1 MALARTRRGESG
13 MNYWPGFVDAL
24 STLILS
30 IIFILTVFVVV
41 QFYLQQEVAGKD
53 TALTRLN
60 AQIAQLTELLSME
73 KTGKTNLEDQ
83 LAQLS
88 ASLASAE
95 SDRDKYKGLAEGS
108 GAGAAAAQ
116 GKVSELTGQLEGE
129 KKISSRALAQVE
141 ILNQQIAAL
150 RRQLAAI
157 ETALDAAEKKDKE
170 SQNKIADLGQRL
182 NLALAQKVQELTK
195 YRSDFFGKL
204 REILGNRPDV
214 RVVGDR
220 FVLQSELF
228 FDTGKADLKPEA
240 TAELDKVAGAL
251 VELEKQIPTDIAWVL
266 RVDGHTDV
274 RPISGSGGQFKSNW
288 DLSAARAISVV
299 QYLVGKGVSP
309 QRLVA
314 AGFGEFQ
321 PIDTATTE
329 DAYRRNRR
337 IEFKLTER

>member
-1 MALARTRRGESG
+1 MALARTRRGDSG

-73 KTGKTNLEDQ
+73 KTGKANLEDQ
-83 LAQLS
+83 LAQLR
-88 ASLASAE
+88 ASLAGAE
-95 SDRDKYKGLAEGS
+95 GDRDKYKGLAEGA
-108 GAGAAAAQ
+108 GAGIATAQ
-116 GKVSELTGQLEGE
+116 GKVSELTGQLDSE

-157 ETALDAAEKKDKE
+157 ETALDASERKDKE
-170 SQNKIADLGQRL
+170 AQNKIADLGQRL

-204 REILGNRPDV
+204 RQILGNRPDM
-214 RVVGDR
+214 RIVGDR
-220 FVLQSELF
+220 FVLQSEVF
-228 FDTGKADLKPEA
+228 FDTGKADLKPEGDD
-240 TAELDKVAGAL
+240 ELDKVAGAL
-251 VELEKQIPTDIAWVL
+251 IELEKQIPADIPWVL
-266 RVDGHTDV
+266 RVDGHTDK
-274 RPISGSGGQFKSNW
+274 RPIVSSNFKSNW
-288 DLSAARAISVV
+288 DLSAARAIAVV
-299 QYLVGKGVSP
+299 QYLVAKGIDP
-309 QRLVA
+309 KRLVA

-321 PIDTATTE
+321 PIDTGDSE
-329 DAYRRNRR
+329 EAYRRNRR

>member
-1 MALARTRRGESG
+1 
-13 MNYWPGFVDAL
+13 L
-24 STLILS
+24 S
-30 IIFILTVFVVV
+30 
-41 QFYLQQEVAGKD
+41 
-53 TALTRLN
+53 
-60 AQIAQLTELLSME
+60 
-73 KTGKTNLEDQ
+73 
-83 LAQLS
+83 
-88 ASLASAE
+88 
-95 SDRDKYKGLAEGS
+95 
-108 GAGAAAAQ
+108 
-116 GKVSELTGQLEGE
+116 GQLEGE
-129 KKISSRALAQVE
+129 KKISAKALAQVE

-157 ETALDAAEKKDKE
+157 EVALDASEKKDKE

-204 REILGNRPDV
+204 SQILGNRPDV

-228 FDTGKADLKPEA
+228 FDTGKADLKPDA
-240 TAELDKVAGAL
+240 QAELDKVGSAL
-251 VELEKQIPTDIAWVL
+251 IELEKQIPTDIPWVL

-274 RPISGSGGQFKSNW
+274 RPISPGGQFKSNW
-288 DLSAARAISVV
+288 DLSAARSIAVV
-299 QYLVGKGVSP
+299 QYLIAKGVAP

-321 PIDTATTE
+321 PIDTGNTE
-329 DAYRRNRR
+329 DAYKKNRR

>member
-60 AQIAQLTELLSME
+60 AQIAQLTELLS
-73 KTGKTNLEDQ
+73 LEN
-83 LAQLS
+83 
-88 ASLASAE
+88 
-95 SDRDKYKGLAEGS
+95 
-108 GAGAAAAQ
+108 
-116 GKVSELTGQLEGE
+116 TGQLEGE

-157 ETALDAAEKKDKE
+157 EVALDASEKKDKE
-170 SQNKIADLGQRL
+170 AQNKIADLGQRL

-204 REILGNRPDV
+204 RAILGNRPDM

-240 TAELDKVAGAL
+240 LTELDKVAGAL

-274 RPISGSGGQFKSNW
+274 RPVTGGVFKSNW
-288 DLSAARAISVV
+288 NLSAARAISVV
-299 QYLVGKGVSP
+299 QYLGGHGVSP

-314 AGFGEFQ
+314 TCFG
-321 PIDTATTE
+321 
-329 DAYRRNRR
+329 
-337 IEFKLTER
+337 

>member
-1 MALARTRRGESG
+1 
-13 MNYWPGFVDAL
+13 
-24 STLILS
+24 
-30 IIFILTVFVVV
+30 
-41 QFYLQQEVAGKD
+41 
-53 TALTRLN
+53 
-60 AQIAQLTELLSME
+60 
-73 KTGKTNLEDQ
+73 
-83 LAQLS
+83 
-88 ASLASAE
+88 
-95 SDRDKYKGLAEGS
+95 
-108 GAGAAAAQ
+108 
-116 GKVSELTGQLEGE
+116 
-129 KKISSRALAQVE
+129 LAQVE
-141 ILNQQIAAL
+141 ILNQQIAAM

-157 ETALDAAEKKDKE
+157 ETALDASEKKDKE

>member
-1 MALARTRRGESG
+1 
-13 MNYWPGFVDAL
+13 
-24 STLILS
+24 
-30 IIFILTVFVVV
+30 VFVVV

-53 TALTRLN
+53 TALHRLN

-73 KTGKTNLEDQ
+73 KTSKANLQDQ
-83 LAQLS
+83 FAQLQ
-88 ASLASAE
+88 ATLASAE
-95 SDRDKYKGLAEGS
+95 SDRDKFKGLAEGAGV
-108 GAGAAAAQ
+108 GATAAQ
-116 GKVSELTGQLEGE
+116 GKVAELSGQIEGE
-129 KKISSRALAQVE
+129 KKISAKALAQIE

-150 RRQLAAI
+150 RRQLAAL
-157 ETALDAAEKKDKE
+157 ETALDASEKKDKE

-204 REILGNRPDV
+204 REILGNRPDM
-214 RVVGDR
+214 RIVGDR
-220 FVLQSELF
+220 FVLQSEVF
-228 FDTGKADLKPEA
+228 FDTGKADLKDEGR
-240 TAELDKVAGAL
+240 AELDKVASAL
-251 VELEKQIPTDIAWVL
+251 TQLETQIPAEIPWVL

-299 QYLVGKGVSP
+299 QYLISKGVTP
-309 QRLVA
+309 KRLVA

-321 PIDTATTE
+321 PIDTGTTE
-329 DAYRRNRR
+329 DAYRKNRR